1 MGERPDIGKMIDEE
15 LAKGGVPEQARPL
28 DVKGGAIV
36 ESASAAEPEADKGA
50 KRDLWAKERKAHAD
64 ALTQLHAERK
74 SNPPEK
80 RDALTGA
87 ELEEIRG
94 LIAQAAKEDD
104 KISTAVLK
112 EGIAVAD
119 ESTLHP
125 YDKGLESIT
134 DKLLSPG
141 TELYRQAVMLLNS
154 QPDGKTAMEALMRK
168 IPERMAQ
175 TAKATEQKKML
186 AGGSE
191 RPKPMTAEAAPPAKA
206 AEPPAADKRKAVQEA
221 MQPFYEDVNRML
233 EGDKKRKEREA
244 RESKAANEDKEKK
257 PGFWDKLFGKKA
269 A

>member
-28 DVKGGAIV
+28 EVTGGAVV
-36 ESASAAEPEADKGA
+36 ESAAAAAPEADKGA
-50 KRDLWAKERKAHAD
+50 KRDLWAKERKAHAET
-64 ALTQLHAERK
+64 LGQLHAERK
-74 SNPPEK
+74 ANPPEK
-80 RDALTGA
+80 RDALTEA

-94 LIAQAAKEDD
+94 LIAQAAKEDE
-104 KISTAVLK
+104 KVSTAVLK

-134 DKLLSPG
+134 DKLLEPG

-154 QPDGKTAMEALMRK
+154 QPDGKTAMDALMRK
-168 IPERMAQ
+168 IPERVSQ
-175 TAKATEQKKML
+175 TAKATEQKKRL
-186 AGGSE
+186 TGTSE
-191 RPKPMTAEAAPPAKA
+191 RPKPMTAETAPAKA
-206 AEPPAADKRKAVQEA
+206 AEPPAPDKRAAVQEA
-221 MQPFYEDVNRML
+221 MKPFYDDVNRML

-244 RESKAANEDKEKK
+244 REAKAANEDKEKK
-257 PGFWDKLFGKKA
+257 PSFWDKLFGKKA